1 MKGVKKPKMAF
12 SETGADEHI
21 RVKFK
26 RETSE
31 LPNKEAAEYKTP
43 VEFLEGLTRLIY
55 HFKSRGKLF
64 IAKDMIADILT
75 KPLQGSQFIK
85 LRNRLLGYEEAFP
98 NLV

>member
-1 MKGVKKPKMAF
+1 MKGVKKPKMVF

-26 RETSE
+26 RKTNE
-31 LPNKEAAEYKTP
+31 LPNKEATEYKTP

-64 IAKDMIADILT
+64 IAK
-75 KPLQGSQFIK
+75 
-85 LRNRLLGYEEAFP
+85 E
-98 NLV
+98 